1 RRIYPCA
8 ELPGNRSGVLGARSR
23 CHLRIRYR
31 FLWRHCGLHFEWKDR
46 QASHRAHESR
56 QAVGGVAGKWASEAD
71 IHGDY
76 RCGGELLRAV
86 TSNPNAEIRNPKS
99 PFDLV
104 IVGAG
109 PAGLAAAIEA
119 KRHQLDC
126 IVLEKGSITN
136 SILHF
141 PTQMIFFTTPELL
154 EIGGMPLVSDR
165 EKPTRNEGLKYY
177 RKVVAAYQLDV
188 HQYEEVVRIE
198 QLESHVFRI
207 HTTESAYDARN
218 IVISIGYY
226 DNPNLMGIPG
236 EDLPHVSHYYTEA
249 HPFF

>member
-1 RRIYPCA
+1 M
-8 ELPGNRSGVLGARSR
+8 
-23 CHLRIRYR
+23 
-31 FLWRHCGLHFEWKDR
+31 
-46 QASHRAHESR
+46 
-56 QAVGGVAGKWASEAD
+56 
-71 IHGDY
+71 
-76 RCGGELLRAV
+76 

-136 SILHF
+136 SIVKF

-154 EIGGMPLVSDR
+154 EIGGMPLVSER

-177 RKVVAAYQLDV
+177 RKVVAAFQLDV
-188 HQYEEVVRIE
+188 HQYEEVRGME
-198 QLESHVFRI
+198 QLQSHLFRVHSI
-207 HTTESAYDARN
+207 VSSYVTRN
-218 IVISIGYY
+218 VVISTGYY
-226 DNPNLMGIPG
+226 DHPNLMGISEIG
-236 EDLPHVSHYYTEA
+236 RAHV
-249 HPFF
+249 